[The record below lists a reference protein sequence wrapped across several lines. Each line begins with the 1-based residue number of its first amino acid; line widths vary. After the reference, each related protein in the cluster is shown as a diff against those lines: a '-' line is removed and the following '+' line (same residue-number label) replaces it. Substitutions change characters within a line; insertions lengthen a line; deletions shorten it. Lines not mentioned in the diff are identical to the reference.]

1 MPPCQVHQG
10 LDRTGRGP
18 FDLDLKEQVQTA
30 IVSGISGQDGA
41 YLARLLL
48 SKGYRVVGLIR
59 PRRSLPLRGLSFLG
73 IEERIELQEI
83 DLLDVEA
90 VEVLIKRYGPH
101 EFYNLAAQS
110 SVGASFKIPGETF
123 SFNTLSV
130 LSILEAIRKHSG
142 GTRYYQASSS
152 EMFGNIGEHNL
163 PQRESLIFCPVSPYG
178 ISKAS
183 AHWLTINYREAYGLR
198 ACCGILFNHES
209 CLRSENFV
217 IKKILRTALEI
228 RNGETDLLHLGN
240 VSIQRDWGYAPKF
253 VEAMW
258 LMLQQEQME
267 DYLICSGTATSLEA
281 FSRKVFL
288 QMGLDFDKHVRT
300 EQALMR
306 KRELDVIYG
315 DNSKARSDLG
325 WDYSLTLDAL
335 VETLIADE
343 SEYQSWRGPVAQ

>member
-1 MPPCQVHQG
+1 
-10 LDRTGRGP
+10 
-18 FDLDLKEQVQTA
+18 
-30 IVSGISGQDGA
+30 
-41 YLARLLL
+41 
-48 SKGYRVVGLIR
+48 
-59 PRRSLPLRGLSFLG
+59 
-73 IEERIELQEI
+73 
-83 DLLDVEA
+83 
-90 VEVLIKRYGPH
+90 
-101 EFYNLAAQS
+101 
-110 SVGASFKIPGETF
+110 
-123 SFNTLSV
+123 
-130 LSILEAIRKHSG
+130 
-142 GTRYYQASSS
+142 
-152 EMFGNIGEHNL
+152 
-163 PQRESLIFCPVSPYG
+163 
-178 ISKAS
+178 
-183 AHWLTINYREAYGLR
+183 
-198 ACCGILFNHES
+198 
-209 CLRSENFV
+209 V

-267 DYLICSGTATSLEA
+267 DYLICSGTVTSLEA
-281 FSRKVFL
+281 FGRKVFL

-343 SEYQSWRGPVAQ
+343 SEYQSWRGPVAR